1 MKNWYLRSASG
12 VIISL
17 LTLAVMPA
25 QAQNQFGMVSVNAS
39 GGAAQTPTFMSSFDI
54 FKPKPR
60 TDMRRM
66 DYQVW
71 DDILGNIVVD
81 FGMSSRIRSTRPQL
95 STGTRIVSGHTSPY
109 RLEGSRVAF
118 GYLNDNYRGAL
129 TEYREDLVNIANQ
142 LDISRLSRD
151 EQLSFW
157 FNLHNVAMIEQI
169 AKHYPEDMPS
179 TLLVRAEDSQVLLD
193 DLKFIEI
200 RGKQL
205 SLRNI
210 REDIVFSNWTNP
222 VVIYGFFRGD
232 IGSPRMLRF
241 AFTASNLEYRLNGN
255 ANEFVNSLRGFHES
269 RKARRVSKV
278 YDEAKPFYFKDWP
291 TDIESHLRQYAE
303 GEALVELGAEK
314 PFEFDRYE
322 TKIADLS
329 GGYRK
334 ASGPYIQGG
343 GNLSPATARL
353 LNEVGQK
360 QEIIRRRGGFS
371 GRTQGFVII
380 EDIETNPNRV
390 DGATID

>member
-1 MKNWYLRSASG
+1 MKNWYLKSASG

-25 QAQNQFGMVSVNAS
+25 QAQNQSGMLSVNAS

-169 AKHYPEDMPS
+169 AKHYPEDVPS
-179 TLLVRAEDSQVLLD
+179 TLLVSAKDSQVLLD

-303 GEALVELGAEK
+303 GDALVELGAKK

-343 GNLSPATARL
+343 GNLSPETARL

-380 EDIETNPNRV
+380 EDIETNPNQV